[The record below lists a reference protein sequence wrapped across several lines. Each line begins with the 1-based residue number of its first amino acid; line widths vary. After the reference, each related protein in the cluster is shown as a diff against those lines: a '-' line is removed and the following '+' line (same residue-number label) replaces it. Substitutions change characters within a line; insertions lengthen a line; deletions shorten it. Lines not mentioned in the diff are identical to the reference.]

1 MPIRWICESALLDSD
16 AGMKAADVA
25 AKYGVSG
32 SWVRLLK
39 QRRRETGEVAPR
51 VQRHGRR
58 GMLEPHLHTL
68 ADLIAAHPDRTLAEL
83 KDALATPASVPTVWR
98 AVRALGLTSRPRGSR
113 GTRRRRPGTSP
124 TSCVWTKASPT
135 ICFGAYGRAPR
146 GARVHDHAPGGR
158 WQTSTL
164 LAALRVTG
172 LTAPGVFDGAID
184 GESFRAYIEQI
195 LVPTLQPGD
204 IVIADNL
211 GAHKVA
217 GIQRAIQAA
226 GATLWYLP
234 PYSPDLNPIERCF
247 AKLKALVRTARCR
260 SSETL
265 WPFLGTCLEHCSPD
279 ECRNYFRHCGYSV
292 ATRS

>member
-1 MPIRWICESALLDSD
+1 M
-16 AGMKAADVA
+16 
-25 AKYGVSG
+25 
-32 SWVRLLK
+32 
-39 QRRRETGEVAPR
+39 
-51 VQRHGRR
+51 
-58 GMLEPHLHTL
+58 
-68 ADLIAAHPDRTLAEL
+68 
-83 KDALATPASVPTVWR
+83 SV
-98 AVRALGLTSRPRGSR
+98 G
-113 GTRRRRPGTSP
+113 SP
-124 TSCVWTKASPT
+124 TAGTWSSSQWRPDNEFET
-135 ICFGAYGRAPR
+135 
-146 GARVHDHAPGGR
+146 D
-158 WQTSTL
+158 
-164 LAALRVTG
+164 RVTG

-217 GIQRAIQAA
+217 GIPRAIQAA

-234 PYSPDLNPIERCF
+234 PYSPDLNPIELCF

-265 WPFLGTCLEHCSPD
+265 WPFLGTCLEHFGPD
-279 ECRNYFRHCGYSV
+279 ECRNYFRHCGYSA